1 MKDYHVSDMIEII
14 VFILKNTNFNL
25 ELILK
30 HITTSLKLAKP
41 KKSYQKI
48 DDMHPLLN
56 LITKIVSVFSPS
68 LE

>member
-30 HITTSLKLAKP
+30 HITTTLKLAKP
-41 KKSYQKI
+41 KKHY
-48 DDMHPLLN
+48 
-56 LITKIVSVFSPS
+56 
-68 LE
+68 